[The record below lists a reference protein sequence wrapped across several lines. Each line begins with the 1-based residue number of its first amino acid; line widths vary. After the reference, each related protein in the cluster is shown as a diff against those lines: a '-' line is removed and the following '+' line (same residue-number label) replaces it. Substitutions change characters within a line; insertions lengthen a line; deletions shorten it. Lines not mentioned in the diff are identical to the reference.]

1 VRGEA
6 LPVSAAGERPPTAV
20 TEHGRLRRDITWN
33 LMPVVLL
40 AGVGLSLNFLIGAW
54 WDEAALGVFNLVTI
68 ALFDFA
74 VVGACGIQYSVLRAV
89 AEAPDDR
96 DRVAAVVVGALVPN
110 VALAAVMT
118 GLYVALHRP
127 IGALL
132 DSDAVATGMLWSAPA
147 LFCFAIN
154 KVLFG
159 IVNGLRRMRAFASY
173 TSLRYLLL
181 GAGVVLARVLDLEA
195 EQLPVIWTFTES
207 VVLVA
212 LVIELI
218 ANVRLARGLTGWLP
232 WARRHLGFGLRGV
245 TATLAFEINSKLDVW
260 MLGAALSDAQV
271 GIYALAAALSEGAI
285 QLSVVI
291 QNNVNPIVAR
301 HLAANQ
307 PGEIEA
313 LARRLR
319 RWFVPTMAVLCA
331 LGAVLYPLVIPWLIG
346 KPAFA
351 AGAAPF
357 AIMMVGIVL
366 ASPYLPFLQTLLM
379 GGRPGWHTVYVLGV
393 VAVNLAANLV
403 LIPLLGLVGAAT
415 SLAASMVASAVLL
428 RVLARVR
435 LGVRL

>member
-1 VRGEA
+1 
-6 LPVSAAGERPPTAV
+6 LQVSA

-33 LMPVVLL
+33 LVPVVLL
-40 AGVGLSLNFLIGAW
+40 AGVGLALNFLIGAW

-74 VVGACGIQYSVLRAV
+74 VVGAAGIQYSVLRAV

-96 DRVAAVVVGALVPN
+96 DRVAEIVVGALIPN
-110 VALAAVMT
+110 LALAALMT
-118 GLYVALHRP
+118 GLYIALHRP

-132 DSDAVATGMLWSAPA
+132 DSDQVATGMLWSAPG

-181 GAGVVLARVLDLEA
+181 GAGVVLARRLDLDA

-207 VVLVA
+207 VVLIV
-212 LVIELI
+212 LVIELV
-218 ANVRLARGLTGWLP
+218 ASVRLGRGLAGWRP
-232 WARRHLGFGLRGV
+232 WTRRHLGFGLRGV
-245 TATLAFEINSKLDVW
+245 TATLALEINSKLDVW
-260 MLGAALSDAQV
+260 MLGTALPEGRV

-291 QNNVNPIVAR
+291 QNNINPIVAR
-301 HLAANQ
+301 HLAAGQ
-307 PGEIEA
+307 HGEIEA
-313 LARRLR
+313 LVRRLR
-319 RWFVPTMAVLCA
+319 RWFVPVMAGLCA
-331 LGAVLYPLVIPWLIG
+331 LGAVLYPIVIPWLIG
-346 KPAFA
+346 KPSFG

-366 ASPYLPFLQTLLM
+366 ASPYLPFQQTLLM
-379 GGRPGWHTVYVLGV
+379 GARPGWHTLYVLGV
-393 VAVNLAANLV
+393 VSVNFIANLV
-403 LIPLLGLVGAAT
+403 LIPLFELPGAAT
-415 SLAASMVASAVLL
+415 ALAASMVAAALLL
-428 RVLARVR
+428 RVLARLR
-435 LGVRL
+435 LGLRL